1 MSDLQTYAEAVR
13 VIKGAILRSQY
24 RAASAANKE
33 QLSLYYGIGCYVS
46 KNSRESFWGKGAI
59 ETISQQLQ
67 KELPGLRGFSAT
79 NIKNMRSFYE
89 EWSPIINRQPMA
101 DENKTLT
108 AVSEIDIQL
117 LSPCES
123 PKKEDFNVASF
134 LELGFTHHMIIVRKT
149 YFL

>member
-1 MSDLQTYAEAVR
+1 M
-13 VIKGAILRSQY
+13 
-24 RAASAANKE
+24 
-33 QLSLYYGIGCYVS
+33 
-46 KNSRESFWGKGAI
+46 
-59 ETISQQLQ
+59 
-67 KELPGLRGFSAT
+67 LPGLRGFSAT

-89 EWSPIINRQPMA
+89 EWSPIINRQPIA
-101 DENKTLT
+101 DENKSLT

-134 LELGFTHHMIIVRKT
+134 LGLGFTHHMIIVRKT